1 MSSCTNEIYSH
12 PGKKL
17 ETHLLNVAENSKEIF
32 QNLHIEDNELY
43 ANISFQIGLAHDFAK
58 STTYFQKY
66 LKDHEKTEKAY
77 HSFLSAIF
85 GYYITKKYL
94 EKNKINREDL
104 PIISYLSI
112 KSHHGNLKDVYN
124 DQKDEF
130 NKIKNIPEYVNE
142 QIEDLKNSNIEKLKK
157 FYLKYNISV
166 DEFFENYENIKV
178 EIKQNLKKF
187 SRQKDIENYL
197 LILLFFSTLI
207 DSDKIDAS
215 ETVKFKRRKIK
226 SNIVDLYKKDKLSQ
240 NKDTQINRLRNE
252 TYDLI
257 NKSIENINLNDKIF
271 SITLPTGSGKT
282 ISAFSFALKLR
293 EKIEKQ
299 YKFTPRIIYSLPF
312 LSIIDQNEKVN
323 RKYT

>member
-178 EIKQNLKKF
+178 EIKQNLK
-187 SRQKDIENYL
+187 NL
-197 LILLFFSTLI
+197 V
-207 DSDKIDAS
+207 DK
-215 ETVKFKRRKIK
+215 
-226 SNIVDLYKKDKLSQ
+226 
-240 NKDTQINRLRNE
+240 
-252 TYDLI
+252 
-257 NKSIENINLNDKIF
+257 
-271 SITLPTGSGKT
+271 KT
-282 ISAFSFALKLR
+282 
-293 EKIEKQ
+293 
-299 YKFTPRIIYSLPF
+299 
-312 LSIIDQNEKVN
+312 
-323 RKYT
+323 